1 MPRGSP
7 SQERAENSAVCLH
20 PFQDARSI
28 LTSSYTII
36 RDRRKSGVEGCTGV
50 SFLPGAQEEAG
61 LKGCLCYED
70 LIEAE
75 RQHLKGFQWVRVDE
89 NDACGLC
96 YTSGTTGKPKV
107 RCAL

>member
-1 MPRGSP
+1 MCCDFFLYDGQTP
-7 SQERAENSAVCLH
+7 AEEW
-20 PFQDARSI
+20 
-28 LTSSYTII
+28 
-36 RDRRKSGVEGCTGV
+36 DRRMYRYELLSD
-50 SFLPGAQEEAG
+50 AQEEAG

-75 RQHLKGFQWVRVDE
+75 RQHLAGFQWVRVDE

-107 RCAL
+107 RCAP